1 MPSALA
7 RLTFCGALAV
17 AVPTHAASPTAE
29 ELERQIQE
37 LKAQVEALAREQERQ
52 SATAASPLA
61 RTHLGGYGELH
72 YNNLDSKHDMDFHRF
87 VLYLGHDF
95 TDRVRF
101 VSEIELEHSLAGDGT
116 VPNGTKPKPGELE
129 LEQAYVEF
137 DLAAGQQ
144 AKAGLFLVPV
154 GILNETHEPTTF
166 YGVERNPI
174 ESNILPTTWWEGGAA
189 LDGPIGDSG
198 LSYDLAAHSGLAVP
212 VAGPSAF
219 LIRSGRQKVANA
231 VAKDFAYTGRLRYTG
246 VPGLEIGASAQWQND
261 ITQTLDTQT
270 ITALLTEGHVVF
282 EKGWFGA
289 RALYASWELNGA
301 APQAAGRDHQDG
313 YFGEV
318 SLRPLR
324 QFGVFARYNQWDNG
338 GLAVTEREQV
348 DVGFNYWP
356 IENVVLKFDYQDQEG
371 AADDDGW
378 NAGVGY
384 RF

>member
-189 LDGPIGDSG
+189 
-198 LSYDLAAHSGLAVP
+198 
-212 VAGPSAF
+212 
-219 LIRSGRQKVANA
+219 RS
-231 VAKDFAYTGRLRYTG
+231 
-246 VPGLEIGASAQWQND
+246 
-261 ITQTLDTQT
+261 
-270 ITALLTEGHVVF
+270 
-282 EKGWFGA
+282 
-289 RALYASWELNGA
+289 
-301 APQAAGRDHQDG
+301 
-313 YFGEV
+313 
-318 SLRPLR
+318 
-324 QFGVFARYNQWDNG
+324 
-338 GLAVTEREQV
+338 
-348 DVGFNYWP
+348 
-356 IENVVLKFDYQDQEG
+356 
-371 AADDDGW
+371 
-378 NAGVGY
+378 
-384 RF
+384 